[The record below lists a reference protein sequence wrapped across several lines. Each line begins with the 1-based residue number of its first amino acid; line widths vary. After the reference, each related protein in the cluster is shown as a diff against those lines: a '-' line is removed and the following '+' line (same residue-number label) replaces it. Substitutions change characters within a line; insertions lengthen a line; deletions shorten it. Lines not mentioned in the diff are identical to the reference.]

1 MLGADPSHTTA
12 ENYRRFARVELSDK
26 SPLYAAFC
34 KGVAEDPQMLEFI
47 AGRPQRERQPNL
59 LLAVVRLLF
68 GLQPDYAAFRAAVLE
83 HPEAV
88 ASELVVR
95 RTQTNEPGR
104 CAALLPVLAALPQP
118 LALLEVGAA
127 GGLCLLPDRY
137 GYDYRGTQL
146 GTRLGSGEVVFPC
159 SLHGDVPVPDR
170 LPRVAWRAGIDLAP
184 IDVRD
189 PDAVRWLE
197 TLVFA
202 GEDDRLERLRGAIA
216 VARRDP
222 PRLVRA
228 DLLEALESVAAQAPA
243 DATLVVFHTAVIAYL
258 SAAQSQAFADRVSAL
273 RAVWISNEGPGVIA
287 DMPLPGD
294 EPVARAHFVIARDRE
309 PVAFCDPHG
318 RWLQWLTGSRA
329 RR

>member
-1 MLGADPSHTTA
+1 MLGADPAHTTA
-12 ENYRRFARVELSDK
+12 ENYRWFARVELSDK
-26 SPLYAAFC
+26 SPLYAEFC
-34 KGVAEDPQMLEFI
+34 AGVADDPELLEFL
-47 AGRPQRERQPNL
+47 AQQPEPKRQPNL

-83 HPEAV
+83 HPDAV
-88 ASELVVR
+88 ASELAVR

-104 CAALLPVLAALPQP
+104 CAALLPVLAQLRQP

-137 GYDYRGTQL
+137 GYDYA
-146 GTRLGSGEVVFPC
+146 GTRLGGDQVVFPC
-159 SLHGDVPVPDR
+159 EPHGGVPIPCE
-170 LPRVAWRAGIDLAP
+170 LPEVVWRAGIDLAP

-189 PDAVRWLE
+189 PDSVMWLE

-216 VARRDP
+216 IARRQP
-222 PRLVRA
+222 PRIVRA
-228 DLLEALESVAAQAPA
+228 NLLEALESVAVDAPT

-258 SAAQSQAFADRVSAL
+258 SAAEREQFADSVSAL
-273 RAVWISNEGPGVIA
+273 AAVWISNEAPGVLA
-287 DMPLPGD
+287 DLPLPDD
-294 EPVARAHFVIARDRE
+294 EPVSRAHFVIARDRV

-318 RWLQWLTGSRA
+318 RWLQWLKASPAPR
-329 RR
+329 